1 MKRNLTPFTN
11 EPSLEFKY
19 WRLAFSFSPACY
31 WDGLSFLV
39 VSFFGTN
46 DPAEAV
52 LWFMGGSVVDFYVSP
67 VPAWPRPLLL
77 MGYGFL

>member
-19 WRLAFSFSPACY
+19 WRVAFSFSPACY

-39 VSFFGTN
+39 VSSEPMIQRRRCYG
-46 DPAEAV
+46 
-52 LWFMGGSVVDFYVSP
+52 LWADLSLTFMYHQ
-67 VPAWPRPLLL
+67 
-77 MGYGFL
+77 FLRGHGLCY